1 MRKGRGQPERW
12 VCSGCVSAFC
22 ADSPKRVQAPRSD
35 GQTYGRHGV
44 CGRCAGSLSG
54 GCVHSRPRLSVQGT
68 SGSGGGGCSVPS
80 ITRSALSRAD
90 MAVSRA
96 PRLPDLILFI
106 SARAEPARAGSLKAP
121 SITVGGSTG
130 GGDAGGVR
138 GEGRRDAEPS
148 GGHPGKAQGTSSTGD
163 KAWRRVL
170 NAGPAGGPHGVTLP
184 AAPEGGLISF
194 PRAAEVSA
202 KCLSHLFKFYGVW
215 PVAAGLRPGRK
226 RVPGRR
232 GSAGQG
238 WPRQARRGSG
248 AGPKPSELFGPQG
261 GASMRFFEGPAPPR
275 PFPLAP
281 SQPYPILLL
290 SGGMGV

>member
-12 VCSGCVSAFC
+12 VCSGCVGAFC
-22 ADSPKRVQAPRSD
+22 TDSPKRVQAPRSD
-35 GQTYGRHGV
+35 VWGAWCVWSLCGGLSLEGV
-44 CGRCAGSLSG
+44 CTPALGCRCRGLRGAGGLLRPIHHLERIEPG
-54 GCVHSRPRLSVQGT
+54 GYGGVTGASAPRSYPLHFRPSRARPR
-68 SGSGGGGCSVPS
+68 
-80 ITRSALSRAD
+80 
-90 MAVSRA
+90 
-96 PRLPDLILFI
+96 RLPE
-106 SARAEPARAGSLKAP
+106 S
-121 SITVGGSTG
+121 SIHHRGRGYG

-163 KAWRRVL
+163 KAWRRVQS
-170 NAGPAGGPHGVTLP
+170 AGPAGGPRGVTLP

-232 GSAGQG
+232 GSAGRG
-238 WPRQARRGSG
+238 WPARQG
-248 AGPKPSELFGPQG
+248 AGQERVPSPQG
-261 GASMRFFEGPAPPR
+261 CLDPR
-275 PFPLAP
+275 AGLP
-281 SQPYPILLL
+281 
-290 SGGMGV
+290 